1 MNGRGAEVLL
11 EGAPIRVC
19 QGCAIHGK
27 KIRVAQVTTR
37 RDAIQRYRSTRRR
50 SPPPNLEPEP
60 TVEVVAN
67 YATRIRTARN
77 SLKLTQDQFAYRL
90 NETPALLRR
99 IEAGKTQPTVKL
111 AQKIQRVY
119 DITLLQKLSDEL
131 KVHIKKY
138 MKKTTGSS
146 LGDTAFIKRK

>member
-1 MNGRGAEVLL
+1 MSTQRYSDEQECPVCGAVMNGRGAEVLL
-11 EGAPIRVC
+11 EGATIRVC

-27 KIRVAQVTTR
+27 KIRVAPQVITR

-50 SPPPNLEPEP
+50 SPPPK
-60 TVEVVAN
+60 EVVAD

-77 SLKLTQDQFAYRL
+77 SLKLTQDQLVYRL

-119 DITLLQKLSDEL
+119 DITLLQKVSDDL
-131 KVHIKKY
+131 KVHI
-138 MKKTTGSS
+138 S
-146 LGDTAFIKRK
+146 FW